1 MDAQCNEIQPEVA
14 ESPEPDWADEMAR
27 HKAMTAE
34 VRQKVDEAQ
43 QKAAAAEAQ
52 ERAEAQK
59 RAEAHRQAEEAKRA
73 EEARKLAEE
82 ARRKLQE
89 EELAAKEAEELAA
102 KRAEEEELAA
112 KKQAEDEALAK
123 AREMQA
129 AEAAA
134 MDKYCVECFLKCT
147 ENRIKT
153 PLKGSNLYTKHMRPC
168 RAPGTSVD
176 VKDSSFYNLGNF
188 LQFLEREGLLRLEP
202 GLTDPVVTRIHYGA
216 CRDYIYSPESR
227 SESGASPAKTPL
239 SGKVTSLGKPPQCSF
254 EWQ

>member
-1 MDAQCNEIQPEVA
+1 MDAQCEEIQPEVA
-14 ESPEPDWADEMAR
+14 ESSEPDWADEMAR

-43 QKAAAAEAQ
+43 QKAAATEAQ

-59 RAEAHRQAEEAKRA
+59 QAEAHRKAEEAKRA
-73 EEARKLAEE
+73 EEARELEEE
-82 ARRKLQE
+82 AQRKHQ
-89 EELAAKEAEELAA
+89 EELAAKQADEQLAV
-102 KRAEEEELAA
+102 KRAEEELAA

-123 AREMQA
+123 ERAKQA

-134 MDKYCVECFLKCT
+134 MDEYCVECFLRCT

-168 RAPGTSVD
+168 RDPGTSVD

-188 LQFLEREGLLRLEP
+188 LQFLEREGLLRTEP
-202 GLTDPVVTRIHYGA
+202 GLTDPVVTHIHYGA
-216 CRDYIYSPESR
+216 CRNYIYSPGSR
-227 SESGASPAKTPL
+227 SESEASPAKTPL
-239 SGKVTSLGKPPQCSF
+239 SGKVTSLGKPPQCSL